1 MEMLSLPA
9 IDFSTPPDEASLR
22 PPARERFAPRLVRAI
37 SGELVSIQDGR
48 KLHLRSI
55 APTDIESLQRCFLR
69 LSPEDVRRR
78 FLHAMSELP
87 TPMAQRL
94 CQIDSTIETA
104 LVLVDETVVP
114 GEIRGVGRI
123 YVDEA
128 ADSAEFSVLVEKNW
142 TRLGLGALLMQRLVD
157 DCRRRG
163 LAEIWGYVLLE
174 NRPML
179 DLCKTLGFVRRRMDN
194 EPGVAQI
201 TLRLV

>member
-1 MEMLSLPA
+1 MPAIDLSLPSEDA
-9 IDFSTPPDEASLR
+9 TTLPR
-22 PPARERFAPRLVRAI
+22 RGRERFAPRLVHTTV
-37 SGELVSIQDGR
+37 GDLVSTQDQR
-48 KLHLRSI
+48 KLRLRG
-55 APTDIESLQRCFLR
+55 IEASDVEALQRCFLR

-87 TPMAQRL
+87 APMARRL
-94 CQIDSTIETA
+94 CQIDSSIETA
-104 LVLVDETVVP
+104 LVLIDDTVVP

-123 YVDEA
+123 FVDEA
-128 ADSAEFSVLVEKNW
+128 ADSAEFSVLVEKTW

-163 LAEIWGYVLLE
+163 MVEIWGYVLME

-179 DLCKTLGFVRRRMDN
+179 DLCKALGFVRRRMDN

-201 TLRLV
+201 ALSLR

>member
-1 MEMLSLPA
+1 MLAMPAIDLSLPSEDA
-9 IDFSTPPDEASLR
+9 TTLPPRS
-22 PPARERFAPRLVRAI
+22 RERFAPRLFRAT
-37 SGELVSIQDGR
+37 SGDLVSTQDHR
-48 KLHLRSI
+48 KLRLRGI
-55 APTDIESLQRCFLR
+55 EATDMEALQRCFLR
-69 LSPEDVRRR
+69 LSPEDIRRR

-123 YVDEA
+123 FLDEA
-128 ADSAEFSVLVEKNW
+128 ADSAEFSVLVEKSW

-163 LAEIWGYVLLE
+163 ITEIWGYVLLE

-179 DLCKTLGFVRRRMDN
+179 DLCKALGFVRRRMDN

-201 TLRLV
+201 ALRLI